1 MGPLTTRDGYE
12 PSRLNH
18 HMARILLDT
27 TVIIDALR
35 GLSAADRVRAMRR
48 QGDEPWICVIN
59 VEEIWRGLLAHEEPA
74 AERLL
79 RAMRLAPLG
88 LSEGRQAGQWR
99 REHAE
104 RGVTLHQADCLIAA
118 AAISVGAVLATGNPD
133 HFPMPELNVEHW
145 PPGA

>member
-1 MGPLTTRDGYE
+1 
-12 PSRLNH
+12 
-18 HMARILLDT
+18 MARVLLDT

-35 GLSAADRVRAMRR
+35 GHPAAVRVKAMRR
-48 QGDEPWICVIN
+48 RGDEPWICAIN
-59 VEEIWRGLLAHEEPA
+59 VDEIWRGLLSHEEPS

-118 AAISVGAVLATGNPD
+118 AAVSIGAALATGHPA
-133 HFPMPELNVEHW
+133 HFPMPGLTVEHW
-145 PPGA
+145 PPGV

>member
-1 MGPLTTRDGYE
+1 
-12 PSRLNH
+12 
-18 HMARILLDT
+18 MARILLDT
-27 TVIIDALR
+27 TVVIDALR
-35 GLSAADRVRAMRR
+35 GLPAAARIKAMRR
-48 QGDEPWICVIN
+48 QGDEPWISAIN
-59 VEEIWRGLLAHEEPA
+59 VEEIWRGLLSHEEPS

-99 REHAE
+99 REHTE

-118 AAISVGAVLATGNPD
+118 AAVSIGAALATGNPA
-133 HFPMPELNVEHW
+133 HFPMPGLTVEYW